1 AAHRAA
7 RDVESVLRL
16 GGAPAAARKAAVP
29 TMSGLEGDGLD
40 RFWEAVTRHC
50 DAMESSGEFEA
61 RRARQQVDWTW
72 SMVHDAL
79 LSRLAAAPEVRRISG
94 EVEQQVREGTL
105 TAALAAQ
112 AIIDAFDS

>member
-1 AAHRAA
+1 MN
-7 RDVESVLRL
+7 
-16 GGAPAAARKAAVP
+16 GI
-29 TMSGLEGDGLD
+29 
-40 RFWEAVTRHC
+40 
-50 DAMESSGEFEA
+50 GEVEA

-72 SMVHDAL
+72 SMVHDTLMA
-79 LSRLAAAPEVRRISG
+79 RLAADPEVRRIAP